1 MSKLSELKNYLKV
14 QAVEIRTLKAKLK
27 EYQKKH
33 CGYDNGMFYAI
44 KKMAENYRKHHIAY
58 CLIRGKSYEQ
68 IEKNVAANNKPNME
82 LIQGIKNAY
91 KEDVCLSA

>member
-44 KKMAENYRKHHIAY
+44 KKMAENYRNHHIAY